1 MATSHHENCILLAE
15 DNEAD
20 VYLAKLALRDHG
32 LFDEVR
38 VLGDGEEAFRFVD
51 MLEAEPGGPN
61 VILMLLDL
69 HLPKKDGLEVLRR
82 LRAGRNGSRIPV
94 VILTSSD
101 SPYERAAV
109 EGFDKVQFLK
119 KPSSLDEYLG
129 LGAIA
134 KDLIGAREANARVAS
149 VGTILNNQ

>member
-1 MATSHHENCILLAE
+1 MAATPTENCILLAE

-20 VYLAKLALRDHG
+20 VYLTKLALRAHG
-32 LFDEVR
+32 LNDEVR

-51 MLEAEPGGPN
+51 KMEAEPGGPS

-82 LRAGRNGSRIPV
+82 LRAGWNGSRVPV

-109 EGFDKVQFLK
+109 EGFEKVQFLK
-119 KPSSLDEYLG
+119 KPSSLEEYLG
-129 LGAIA
+129 IGAIA
-134 KDLIGAREANARVAS
+134 KDLIGAREGHARVAS
-149 VGTILNNQ
+149 VGTIRNPQ

>member
-1 MATSHHENCILLAE
+1 LAATRTENCILLAE

-32 LFDEVR
+32 LHDEVR

-51 MLEAEPGGPN
+51 MMEGEPGSPN

-69 HLPKKDGLEVLRR
+69 HLPKRDGLEVLRR
-82 LRAGRNGSRIPV
+82 LRAGRNGSRVPV
-94 VILTSSD
+94 MILTSSD

-109 EGFDKVQFLK
+109 EGFDKVQFLR
-119 KPSSLDEYLG
+119 KPSSLEEYLV

-134 KDLIGAREANARVAS
+134 KDLIGAREGNARVAS
-149 VGTILNNQ
+149 VGTTRNNP

>member
-1 MATSHHENCILLAE
+1 MAATRNENYILIAE

-32 LFDEVR
+32 LADEVR
-38 VLGDGEEAFRFVD
+38 VLVDGEEAFAFID
-51 MLEAEPGGPN
+51 MLEAESGAPD

-69 HLPKKDGLEVLRR
+69 HLPKRDGLEVLRR
-82 LRAGRNGSRIPV
+82 LRAGRNGSRLPV

-109 EGFDKVQFLK
+109 EGFEKVHFLR
-119 KPSSLDEYLG
+119 KPSSLEEYLA

-134 KDLIGAREANARVAS
+134 KDLIGCTERNARVAS
-149 VGTILNNQ
+149 VGTISTNP